1 MMKKDDLRYKTTYP
15 SPLGEITLFADGE
28 ALTGLYFDGQRTCPS
43 ADASQRDNLPVFVLT
58 KAWLDL
64 FFAGARPLF
73 LPPLQPDGTVF
84 QLRVW
89 DALTSVPYGETLTY
103 GVLASALGSSPR
115 AVGQAVGKNPIS
127 LLIPCHRVVGADGSL
142 IGYAGG
148 VDRKAYLLRLE
159 REGVSSVVVRGV

>member
-1 MMKKDDLRYKTTYP
+1 MNDSHFRYKTVYP
-15 SPLGEITLFADGE
+15 SPLGEITLFSDGE
-28 ALTGLYFDGQRTCPS
+28 ALTGLYFDGQRTCPA
-43 ADASQRDNLPVFVLT
+43 ADASQRDDLPVFVLT

-64 FFAGARPLF
+64 CFAGERPLF

-89 DALTSVPYGETLTY
+89 DALTSIPYGETLTY
-103 GVLASALGSSPR
+103 GALAAALGSSPR

-142 IGYAGG
+142 TGYAGG
-148 VDRKAYLLRLE
+148 ADRKAYLLRLE
-159 REGVSSVVVRGV
+159 REGAAAVVVRGV

>member
-1 MMKKDDLRYKTTYP
+1 MNDSHFRYKTVYP
-15 SPLGEITLFADGE
+15 SPLGGITLFSDGE
-28 ALTGLYFDGQRTCPS
+28 ALTGLYFDGQRTCPA
-43 ADASQRDNLPVFVLT
+43 ADASQRDDLPVFVLT

-64 FFAGARPLF
+64 YFAGARPLF

-89 DALTSVPYGETLTY
+89 DALTSIPYGETLTY
-103 GVLASALGSSPR
+103 GALASALGSSPR

-142 IGYAGG
+142 TGYAGG
-148 VDRKAYLLRLE
+148 ADRKAYLLRLE
-159 REGVSSVVVRGV
+159 REGAAAVVVRGV

>member
-1 MMKKDDLRYKTTYP
+1 M
-15 SPLGEITLFADGE
+15 
-28 ALTGLYFDGQRTCPS
+28 
-43 ADASQRDNLPVFVLT
+43 T

-64 FFAGARPLF
+64 YFAGERPLF

-103 GVLASALGSSPR
+103 GALASALGSSPR

-142 IGYAGG
+142 TGYAGG
-148 VDRKAYLLRLE
+148 ADRKAYLLRLE
-159 REGVSSVVVRGV
+159 REGAAAAAAGRSGG